1 MESTTISTSM
11 APEVIIGEVTDNL
24 SIRGWD
30 SAKVVI
36 KAPKEKLEVKEG
48 EDTIHLDCRDDCSIR
63 LPHDTSLQIQSIG
76 GNATVKNLDDL
87 LKIGEVHGSLN
98 LRNGGAVQVKTVHG
112 QLYAK
117 LLSGDLNVGLVHG
130 NARVREVQGECTLE
144 DVKGNID
151 IRNIEYD
158 QKVTAEGN
166 IRMRA
171 NMLSGTAYS
180 LNAKGNLHC
189 RIPSDADLDLLLSSE
204 GEVIKLR
211 LPDGSQTI
219 QEKSYQ
225 LTLGNGGVD
234 MELAAGGNLHLQS
247 EGDFEEVDYGFDEDF
262 GEQIAQQI
270 RMQIQAQMEAVT
282 GQIEQ
287 QMETLTEQIGS
298 AGLSPEET
306 ERIIADARQISER
319 EAVKIQRAQE
329 KLERKLEAARRK
341 RELKAQA
348 AQRRTRNKSAWDFSV
363 EGKST
368 PPKEPVSEEE
378 RLMILRMLEEK
389 KVSLDEAENL
399 LTALENR

>member
-11 APEVIIGEVTDNL
+11 APEVFIGEVTGNL

-30 SAKVVI
+30 SAKIVI
-36 KAPKEKLEVKEG
+36 KALKEKLEVKEG
-48 EDTIHLDCRDDCSIR
+48 DDSIQLNCQDNCSIR
-63 LPHDTSLQIQSIG
+63 LPHDTTLQIKSIG
-76 GNATVKNLDDL
+76 GNATIRNLDDQ
-87 LKIGEVHGSLN
+87 LKIGEVYGSLN
-98 LRNGGAVQVKTVHG
+98 LRNGGAVQVDAVHG

-117 LLSGDLNVGLVHG
+117 IMSGDLNVGIVHG
-130 NARVREVQGECTLE
+130 NARVREVQGECKLE

-151 IRNIEYD
+151 IRNVEYD
-158 QKVTAEGN
+158 LKASSDGN

-171 NMLSGTAYS
+171 NLLSGTAYS
-180 LNAKGNLHC
+180 LKAKGNMHC
-189 RIPSDADLDLLLSSE
+189 RIPSDADLNLLLSCECES
-204 GEVIKLR
+204 IKLR

-219 QEKSYQ
+219 QEKSYE

-234 MELAAGGNLHLQS
+234 MELAAGGNLHLQT
-247 EGDFEEVDYGFDEDF
+247 EGELDETDYGFDEDF

-270 RMQIQAQMEAVT
+270 RTQIQAQMEAVT

-319 EAVKIQRAQE
+319 EAVRIQRAQE

-348 AQRRTRNKSAWDFSV
+348 AQRRTRNKSAWGFSV
-363 EGKST
+363 EGKSAS
-368 PPKEPVSEEE
+368 PKEPVSEEE

-389 KVSLDEAENL
+389 KIGLDEAENL